1 MVNTWNF
8 PKEGTVILWQNYYRL
23 GGEIRSRKPLGMEIL
38 DENLN
43 EQYPAKHSF
52 DVSKKD
58 EEGFLAGG
66 GGQCLRYTFETYW
79 GKKTRLILA
88 GENEATESQE
98 GLGNEELVQQNG

>member
-8 PKEGTVILWQNYYRL
+8 PEEGTTILWQKYYRL

-43 EQYPAKHSF
+43 EWYPAKHSF

-66 GGQCLRYTFETYW
+66 KCLRYTFETYR
-79 GKKTRLILA
+79 GKKQ
-88 GENEATESQE
+88 GSS
-98 GLGNEELVQQNG
+98 